1 MSKFLLTSSA
11 LFFLSLLGQ
20 VQAQEDWG
28 DDWGDDWEQ
37 SEETPWRI
45 NGFVELGQG
54 QFLQN
59 NSVASDSS
67 LSEVR
72 ARINFDYDADI
83 VELSAKGDL
92 SYDNVLHKDVWQTRE
107 LYLSS
112 RLGSIDVRAGRQVL
126 TWGTGDYIFLNDL
139 FAKDWQSFFSGR
151 DDEYLKAPSDSLRI
165 TTYLDKITV
174 DLAWTPEFQPDN
186 YINGER
192 FSFYSPQI
200 GENIAPAEDF
210 NVDTNNDD
218 QWSVRL
224 ATNVSGT
231 EYALYGY
238 KGRWPTPVGNQNNG
252 TAFFPKLN
260 ALGASARS
268 PLAGGILNA
277 EVSYYDSREDRD
289 GDKAN
294 IPNSQTRVLLGY
306 EREAARNFTVGGQY
320 YLEKMHD
327 YAAYRRSYPSSES
340 RADEY
345 RHLLTLRLTLMTRQQ
360 RLNYS
365 LFTFF
370 SPSDEDAYFKPT
382 ITYRHSDAILVAGGA
397 NIFTGNHPHTFFG
410 QHEDNSNV
418 WLRFRYSY

>member
-37 SEETPWRI
+37 SEDTPWRI

-151 DDEYLKAPSDSLRI
+151 DD
-165 TTYLDKITV
+165 
-174 DLAWTPEFQPDN
+174 
-186 YINGER
+186 
-192 FSFYSPQI
+192 
-200 GENIAPAEDF
+200 
-210 NVDTNNDD
+210 
-218 QWSVRL
+218 
-224 ATNVSGT
+224 
-231 EYALYGY
+231 
-238 KGRWPTPVGNQNNG
+238 
-252 TAFFPKLN
+252 
-260 ALGASARS
+260 
-268 PLAGGILNA
+268 
-277 EVSYYDSREDRD
+277 
-289 GDKAN
+289 
-294 IPNSQTRVLLGY
+294 
-306 EREAARNFTVGGQY
+306 
-320 YLEKMHD
+320 
-327 YAAYRRSYPSSES
+327 PSSF
-340 RADEY
+340 
-345 RHLLTLRLTLMTRQQ
+345 Q
-360 RLNYS
+360 RS
-365 LFTFF
+365 CHCGW
-370 SPSDEDAYFKPT
+370 S
-382 ITYRHSDAILVAGGA
+382 
-397 NIFTGNHPHTFFG
+397 
-410 QHEDNSNV
+410 
-418 WLRFRYSY
+418 